1 MAKTALKVKAARKP
15 KFAVRGYT
23 RCQRCGRPK
32 AVYRKFG
39 LCRICLREMA
49 HRGELPGVTKSS
61 WWPHPPHERCRSPR
75 ATRRETT
82 PRRNTHTMTMT
93 DPIADMLTR
102 LRNANQAF
110 HDEVT
115 MPHSNIKQ
123 GVAEILKQEGY
134 ITSFEVADPEEGQ
147 VGKKLTITLKYGRNR
162 ERSIAGVRRIS
173 KPGLRVYAKH
183 TGLPKVLG
191 GLGVAIISTS
201 QGLLTDRQANQ
212 KGVGGEVLAYVW

>member
-1 MAKTALKVKAARKP
+1 
-15 KFAVRGYT
+15 
-23 RCQRCGRPK
+23 
-32 AVYRKFG
+32 
-39 LCRICLREMA
+39 
-49 HRGELPGVTKSS
+49 
-61 WWPHPPHERCRSPR
+61 
-75 ATRRETT
+75 
-82 PRRNTHTMTMT
+82 MTMT

-110 HDEVT
+110 HDTVS
-115 MPHSNIKQ
+115 MPHSKIKE
-123 GVAEILKQEGY
+123 GVAEILQQEGY
-134 ITSFEVADPEEGQ
+134 IASFVVAEPEEGEVQ
-147 VGKKLTITLKYGRNR
+147 KSLTITLKYGRNR
-162 ERSIAGVRRIS
+162 ERSLAGVRRIS